1 MAADTP
7 SLTRKE
13 ALRYILHFLGDIHQ
27 PLHVENAYR
36 GGNEIR
42 VCFRRACARNN
53 LHAVWDRDIPHK
65 ILGLSSSPSQADQ
78 RAAAKRWA
86 DSLQRS
92 SPAAAEPECADV
104 LDPDTCTVAW
114 AREANAFVCS
124 YVMAPGLDWL
134 ESNDLSLEYFDG
146 AKPIVE
152 GQIARAGR
160 RLAAW
165 LEAMV
170 AERKKNQAVS
180 AAAAH
185 AGDGKQVPL
194 GM

>member
-1 MAADTP
+1 VAADTP
-7 SLTRKE
+7 SLIRKE
-13 ALRYILHFLGDIHQ
+13 ALRYIIHFLGDINQ

-36 GGNEIR
+36 GGNEIP
-42 VCFRRACARNN
+42 VCFRHACARNN

-86 DSLQRS
+86 DSLYN
-92 SPAAAEPECADV
+92 AADGDPNSECADI
-104 LDPDTCTVAW
+104 LDPATCSVAW

-134 ESNDLSLEYFDG
+134 KSNDLSLAYFDG

-152 GQIARAGR
+152 TQIARAGR

-165 LEAMV
+165 LNAMV
-170 AERKKNQAVS
+170 EERKKRQALTSVE
-180 AAAAH
+180 
-185 AGDGKQVPL
+185 DGKQVPL
-194 GM
+194 GV